1 VTGRTHKIVGGSV
14 GLVASTTVLAP
25 TAFSIVVGVGVA
37 GVAAASSSL
46 PDSLEKLLRV
56 KHRTVTHWPSLQL
69 AIIGAITWTALHY
82 GSAPPLLAI
91 PVAIGVAIGCL
102 AHSLADAMTIDPRGI
117 ALLWPIRRRGYHIV
131 PRSWRVRV
139 DSKSTSEKVF
149 VALWC
154 AFVLIYAY
162 ERFGYLITS

>member
-1 VTGRTHKIVGGSV
+1 MTGRTHKIVGGSV
-14 GLVASTTVLAP
+14 GLVASTTVLSP
-25 TAFSIVVGVGVA
+25 TTISVAISLGVSGVA
-37 GVAAASSSL
+37 YASSSL

-56 KHRTVTHWPSLQL
+56 KHRTVTHWPLLQL
-69 AIIGAITWTALHY
+69 AAIGVPAWAALNF
-82 GSAPPLLAI
+82 GSAPSLLIVSTA
-91 PVAIGVAIGCL
+91 VGMAIGCL

-139 DSKSTSEKVF
+139 DSKSTSERVF

-154 AFVLIYAY
+154 SFVLIYVYA
-162 ERFGYLITS
+162 RFGYLITS